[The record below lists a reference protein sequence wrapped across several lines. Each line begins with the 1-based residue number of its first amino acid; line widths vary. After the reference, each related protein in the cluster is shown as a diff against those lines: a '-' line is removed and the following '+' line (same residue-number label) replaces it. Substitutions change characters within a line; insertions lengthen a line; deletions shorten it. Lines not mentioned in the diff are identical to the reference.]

1 MRVAH
6 GAQVAVVD
14 CAGARRL
21 PFGILHRKG
30 PGRADL
36 GRGVPALPLPLLS
49 PPCPPYIPGPSRSS
63 FPCPSSRP
71 PGRPGSSQRML
82 GAPLLPLPPSAGVR
96 ATGASGP
103 SPRCCRCPAFCRRK
117 EARTR
122 VWLRSRR
129 LGEAERGA
137 FVVAVALGSP
147 GPPATRPEAGPAQ
160 PLWSGS
166 FSAVHSPVLSADLLS
181 HTYEEGAVCDFQ
193 LVFLAWHCGI

>member
-1 MRVAH
+1 MFATSPLFSPLEQAGPCRQALVH
-6 GAQVAVVD
+6 KETVPRKCLISHELREWGDQVPWPPT
-14 CAGARRL
+14 RL
-21 PFGILHRKG
+21 GNQ
-30 PGRADL
+30 
-36 GRGVPALPLPLLS
+36 VLP
-49 PPCPPYIPGPSRSS
+49 S